1 LDENAPVHLETIA
14 VHGGHLPDGAS
25 GAVAQPITL
34 SVTYQ
39 READGSYPS
48 GYFYSSKG
56 NPNRTALETS
66 FAALEGGS
74 VAVAFASGGAA
85 ITAVFRTLAPGDR
98 VLVPDDVF
106 QGTIRG
112 LRELLPKWGVSYD
125 VVDMTDLAAV
135 EAAMQPTTRL
145 IWTETFSNPLLKVT
159 DLRAVAAIA
168 HRHDARCVVDNTFV
182 TPVFQRPL
190 EHGVDAVIH
199 ASTKYAGGHGDVLGG
214 IVIARDNTPMMQ
226 EIREV
231 QLLEGAV
238 PAPFDCWL
246 LHRGLKTLPY
256 RMRGHAANALAVAQ
270 ALEHDPYVSRVY
282 YPGLVQHV
290 GHELA
295 TAQLSGGFGG
305 IVSIQVRGG
314 REAAVKVAAA
324 VKVFTSATSFGEPE
338 SLIQHQASSPTH
350 GTNTGIH
357 DDLLRLSVGLEHP
370 DDLIADLER
379 ALRVA
384 HVGESTR
391 PIIR

>member
-1 LDENAPVHLETIA
+1 MAGMHLETLA
-14 VHGGHLPDGAS
+14 VHGGHTPDGAS

-39 READGSYPS
+39 RQADGSYPA
-48 GYFYSSKG
+48 GHFYSSKG

-66 FAALEGGS
+66 FAALEGGT

-85 ITAVFRTLAPGDR
+85 ITSVFRTLAPGDS

-112 LRELLPKWGVSYD
+112 LRELLPKWGITYH

-135 EAAMQPTTRL
+135 EAAMRPTTRL

-159 DLRAVAAIA
+159 DLAAVSAIA
-168 HRHDARCVVDNTFV
+168 HRHNARCVVDNTFV

-190 EHGVDAVIH
+190 EHGVDAVLH
-199 ASTKYAGGHGDVLGG
+199 ATTKYVGGHGDVLGG
-214 IVIARDNTPMMQ
+214 MVVARENTPMMQ

-256 RMRGHAANALAVAQ
+256 RMRGHAANALAIAQ
-270 ALEHDPYVSRVY
+270 ALERNPHVSRVY
-282 YPGLVQHV
+282 YPGLTSHV

-295 TAQLSGGFGG
+295 AKQLSGGFGG

-314 REAAVKVAAA
+314 RAAAEQVAAA
-324 VKVFTSATSFGEPE
+324 VQVFTNATSFGEPE
-338 SLIQHQASSPTH
+338 SLIQHQATSPTH
-350 GTNTGIH
+350 GTNTGIY
-357 DDLLRLSVGLEHP
+357 DDLLRLSIGLEHP
-370 DDLIADLER
+370 DDLITDLGR
-379 ALRVA
+379 ALDIA
-384 HVGESTR
+384 HR
-391 PIIR
+391 DA

>member
-1 LDENAPVHLETIA
+1 MAGMHLETLA
-14 VHGGHLPDGAS
+14 VHGGHTPDGAS

-39 READGSYPS
+39 RQADGSYPA
-48 GYFYSSKG
+48 GHFYSSKG

-66 FAALEGGS
+66 FAALEGGT

-85 ITAVFRTLAPGDR
+85 ITSVFRTLAPGDS

-112 LRELLPKWGVSYD
+112 LRELLPKWGITYH

-135 EAAMQPTTRL
+135 EAAMRPTTRL

-159 DLRAVAAIA
+159 DLAAVSAIA
-168 HRHDARCVVDNTFV
+168 HRHNARCVVDNTFV

-190 EHGVDAVIH
+190 EHGVDAVLH
-199 ASTKYAGGHGDVLGG
+199 ATTKYVGGHGDVLGG
-214 IVIARDNTPMMQ
+214 MVVARENTPMMQ

-256 RMRGHAANALAVAQ
+256 RMRGHAANALAIAQ
-270 ALEHDPYVSRVY
+270 ALERNPHVSRVY
-282 YPGLVQHV
+282 YPGLTSHV

-295 TAQLSGGFGG
+295 AKQLSGGFGG

-314 REAAVKVAAA
+314 RAAAEQVAAA
-324 VKVFTSATSFGEPE
+324 VQVFTNATSFGEPE
-338 SLIQHQASSPTH
+338 SLIQHQATSPTH

-357 DDLLRLSVGLEHP
+357 DDLLRLSIGLEHP
-370 DDLIADLER
+370 DDLITDLGR
-379 ALRVA
+379 ALDIA
-384 HVGESTR
+384 HR
-391 PIIR
+391 DA